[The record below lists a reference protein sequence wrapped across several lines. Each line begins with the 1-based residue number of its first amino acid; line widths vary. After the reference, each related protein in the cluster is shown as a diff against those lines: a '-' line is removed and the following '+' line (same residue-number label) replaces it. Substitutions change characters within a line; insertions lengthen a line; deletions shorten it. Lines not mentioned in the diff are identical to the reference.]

1 MVSTKHSSGMKT
13 DPSVVDPE
21 VFRSQAYIDDPYPTL
36 KLLRDHCPVY
46 HDPLRDLWMLTRYD
60 DVVNAFRDTE
70 NLSASPNG
78 ITIGAVFG
86 PTLMEYDG
94 EEHSKLRN
102 IVAPEFVG
110 LKLKALLPVISRNA
124 MALIEKFTASQARR
138 IAAEAAAVGEI
149 DIVDDFATRLPL
161 NVILDVL
168 DLPQEAHEMFHQW
181 YPAMMNGINGG
192 PELRAKGVQANTE
205 YHAYLDPLI
214 DERSRQPGDDLLS
227 RLSVAEVD
235 GQRMTKEEI
244 KSFASL
250 ILVAGAETT
259 DKAIANLWYQLLANP
274 EQWQAVQ
281 EDPELLD
288 RAFTEM
294 MRVHPPASMQMRRAI
309 RDIPIYDQVIPKG
322 AMVWLSIYGANRD
335 DRVFANPDRFDIFRD
350 DLHFG
355 RELRSG
361 YQQDG
366 RASHLGFGLGK
377 HFCVGYQLARAE
389 TVVGTRMLMEVIR
402 NPRFKPG
409 SNPQPIAIRLEPWT
423 LPLQFDLAS

>member
-1 MVSTKHSSGMKT
+1 MKT
-13 DPSVVDPE
+13 DPSVVDPK
-21 VFRSQAYIDDPYPTL
+21 VFTSQAYADDPYPTL

-46 HDPLRDLWMLTRYD
+46 HDPLRDVWMLTRYE
-60 DVVNAFRDTE
+60 DVVRGFKDTE

-94 EEHSKLRN
+94 EEHNKLRN

-110 LKLKALLPVISRNA
+110 LKLKALLPLISRNA
-124 MALIEKFTASQARR
+124 MALIEKFTERQARR
-138 IAAEAAAVGEI
+138 IAEQAAAVGEI

-181 YPAMMNGINGG
+181 YPAMMNGINGSA
-192 PELRAKGVQANTE
+192 EDRRLGVAANGA
-205 YHAYLDPLI
+205 YHDYLDPLI
-214 DERSRQPGDDLLS
+214 DARSRQPGDDLLS
-227 RLSVAEVD
+227 RLAVTEVD
-235 GQRMTKEEI
+235 GQRMTKAEI

-259 DKAIANLWYQLLANP
+259 DKAIANLWYQLLVNP
-274 EQWQAVQ
+274 EQWQAVKQ
-281 EDPELLD
+281 DPELLD

-294 MRVHPPASMQMRRAI
+294 MRVHPPASLQMRRAI
-309 RDIPIYDQVIPKG
+309 RDIPMYDQVIPEG
-322 AMVWLSIYGANRD
+322 AMVQLSIYGGNRD
-335 DRVFANPDRFDIFRD
+335 ERVFANPDRFDIFRE

-361 YQQDG
+361 YHQDG
-366 RASHLGFGLGK
+366 KASHLGFGLGK

-389 TVVGTRMLMEVIR
+389 TVIGTRMLMDVIR

-409 SNPQPIAIRLEPWT
+409 TDPRPIAIRLEPWS
-423 LPLQFDLAS
+423 LPLEFDAA

>member
-1 MVSTKHSSGMKT
+1 MKT

-21 VFRSQAYIDDPYPTL
+21 VFASQAYADNPYPTL

-46 HDPLRDLWMLTRYD
+46 HNPLSNIWMLTRYE
-60 DVVNAFRDTE
+60 DVVRGFKDTE

-110 LKLKALLPVISRNA
+110 LNLKALLPLISRNA
-124 MALIEKFTASQARR
+124 MALIEKFTERQARR
-138 IAAEAAAVGEI
+138 IAEQAARVGEI

-168 DLPQEAHEMFHQW
+168 DLPQEAHEMFHEW
-181 YPAMMNGINGG
+181 YPAMMNGINGS
-192 PELRAKGVQANTE
+192 PEDRRRGIEANAA

-214 DERSRQPGDDLLS
+214 DARSTQPGDDLLS
-227 RLSVAEVD
+227 RLAVAEVD
-235 GQRMTKEEI
+235 GQRMTKAEI

-259 DKAIANLWYQLLANP
+259 DKAIANLWYQLLAHP
-274 EQWQAVQ
+274 DQWQAVQ
-281 EDPELLD
+281 KDPELLD

-294 MRVHPPASMQMRRAI
+294 MRIHPPASLQMRRAI
-309 RDIPIYDQVIPKG
+309 RDIPMYDQVIPEG
-322 AMVWLSIYGANRD
+322 AMVQLSIYGGNRD
-335 DRVFANPDRFDIFRD
+335 DRVFANPDRFDIFRE

-355 RELRSG
+355 RELRPG
-361 YQQDG
+361 YHQDG
-366 RASHLGFGLGK
+366 KASHLGFGLGK

-389 TVVGTRMLMEVIR
+389 TVIGTRMLMDVIR

-409 SNPQPIAIRLEPWT
+409 SDPRPIAIRIAPWS
-423 LPLQFDLAS
+423 LPLEFDAA